1 MDSLQGGRP
10 HTRGRKWCLSKQK
23 KKSCRIWEKMNG
35 VQVKFKESQVLIG
48 SKQSMAACK
57 GVNIDIILNCE
68 VDAGPYFLENSK
80 VKVGVG

>member
-1 MDSLQGGRP
+1 
-10 HTRGRKWCLSKQK
+10 
-23 KKSCRIWEKMNG
+23 MNG